1 MIFFFLVER
10 KRRKTAVPLTLIIV
24 PHVIAVVMYGLF
36 NLKATSVMQISY
48 QLKMTGEKCLS
59 NGRVKLLGL
68 SEGNYF

>member
-1 MIFFFLVER
+1 
-10 KRRKTAVPLTLIIV
+10 
-24 PHVIAVVMYGLF
+24 MYGLF

-48 QLKMTGEKCLS
+48 QLKMTGEKRLS